1 MQEIQRDLD
10 AGNLQ
15 NIYVRSEASADG
27 RDIPM
32 SESQAM
38 QQHQQQKGVGMQP
51 EHPEDGPPNA
61 DDISD
66 ALTGP
71 SSPEKGATTRIPM
84 PASAAAAEMAS
95 PSADEVSDDLIGSLS
110 PETEGS
116 AAEAAA
122 APEEGR
128 AQHGGTSPGHDR
140 SDSPAA
146 GSSER
151 GRVGR
156 LGDER
161 VGEQKGVSISTEAA
175 MRGETSGVAAP
186 KAEPRTEQQSDSH
199 AREQEAEKLA
209 KQQQLFGNSF
219 SKPRR

>member
-1 MQEIQRDLD
+1 MD

-15 NIYVRSEASADG
+15 NIYVRNEAAADG
-27 RDIPM
+27 GDISL

-38 QQHQQQKGVGMQP
+38 QQQQQSGIGMQP
-51 EHPEDGPPNA
+51 EHPEDATPSA

-66 ALTGP
+66 ELTGP
-71 SSPEKGATTRIPM
+71 SSPEKEAITSNPIPG
-84 PASAAAAEMAS
+84 SAAAAEMAS
-95 PSADEVSDDLIGSLS
+95 PSTDEVSDERIGSLS
-110 PETEGS
+110 PETVAP

-122 APEEGR
+122 ASEEGR
-128 AQHGGTSPGHDR
+128 AQHGGISPGHDR

-146 GSSER
+146 ELSER
-151 GRVGR
+151 DQVGR
-156 LGDER
+156 TGDER
-161 VGEQKGVSISTEAA
+161 PGAQKGVSSSTDAA

-186 KAEPRTEQQSDSH
+186 EAELRAEQQSDSS